1 LNTSR
6 PFAETRKG
14 ILSTDENGF
23 TQIIEKEEVLE
34 PVIPVSSLLICG

>member
-1 LNTSR
+1 LNTSQ
-6 PFAETRKG
+6 PFTETRKD
-14 ILSTDENGF
+14 ILSTDEKEF